1 MHKFKRSIQKLVI
14 KVWRV
19 MNIGSGQMSEYEQ
32 DATNI
37 CRKLLMKP
45 DSVLLLSPISGKR
58 FIKSED
64 GEVFIVISERAVD
77 ITNHQYNYNIPIGD
91 KTQIKLRAIFDNEV
105 EKRREVMESEIK
117 SNVKHSLKT
126 IYQHLAEE

>member
-14 KVWRV
+14 KAWRT
-19 MNIGSGQMSEYEQ
+19 MSIGSGEMSEYER

-37 CRKLLMKP
+37 CRKLLVKQ

-58 FIKSED
+58 YIKSED
-64 GEVFIVISERAVD
+64 GEVFIVISERSVD

-91 KTQIKLRAIFDNEV
+91 KTQIKLRSIFDSEV
-105 EKRREVMESEIK
+105 EKRREQMELEIK

-126 IYQHLAEE
+126 IYQNLTGE

>member
-14 KVWRV
+14 KAWRV
-19 MNIGSGQMSEYEQ
+19 MNIGSGEMSEYER

-37 CRKLLMKP
+37 CRKLLVKQ

-58 FIKSED
+58 YIKSED
-64 GEVFIVISERAVD
+64 GEVFIVISERSVD

-91 KTQIKLRAIFDNEV
+91 KTQIKLRLIFDSEV
-105 EKRREVMESEIK
+105 EKRREQMEFDIK

-126 IYQHLAEE
+126 IYQNLTGE